1 MSNAS
6 GTPSP
11 FDDSPSS
18 LALNT
23 HFLLHPEPEHD
34 DQGSAS
40 DLAFSDGDT
49 ASQRSIALS
58 SPTHSPRPPP
68 HLGLEDEDEAEVTP
82 SAITPVSYIRQ
93 SLSYSKRSTLDT
105 EFSSD
110 IDDERSVFTR
120 RMDDGDSPISSVAPS
135 VMEEREKPMSPPPV
149 LSAVASPPST
159 ARPPVVV
166 RGKSDT
172 DSVLSAGSEGTSYS
186 KKARPESLLPQA
198 NQGPLVLGI
207 ALVDFDHLV
216 CVSNASSRSHP
227 QCRVRWAPR

>member
-23 HFLLHPEPEHD
+23 HFLLHPEPEND
-34 DQGSAS
+34 DQGAS
-40 DLAFSDGDT
+40 SDVAFSDGDT

-58 SPTHSPRPPP
+58 SPMHSPRPGA
-68 HLGLEDEDEAEVTP
+68 HLGLQDEEDEELTP
-82 SAITPVSYIRQ
+82 SAITPVSYVRQ
-93 SLSYSKRSTLDT
+93 SLSYSKRNTLDT

-110 IDDERSVFTR
+110 IDDDRSLFTR

-135 VMEEREKPMSPPPV
+135 FIEEREKLASPPPV
-149 LSAVASPPST
+149 PSAVTSPST
-159 ARPPVVV
+159 ARPPVGV
-166 RGKSDT
+166 RGRSDT
-172 DSVLSAGSEGTSYS
+172 DSVLSAGSEGTTYS

-216 CVSNASSRSHP
+216 CA
-227 QCRVRWAPR
+227 

>member
-1 MSNAS
+1 MSNTS

-34 DQGSAS
+34 DQGAS
-40 DLAFSDGDT
+40 SDVAFSDGDT

-58 SPTHSPRPPP
+58 SPMYSPHSVA
-68 HLGLEDEDEAEVTP
+68 HLSLPEEEDQELTP

-93 SLSYSKRSTLDT
+93 SLSYSKRNTLDT

-110 IDDERSVFTR
+110 IDDDRSLFTR

-135 VMEEREKPMSPPPV
+135 VMEEQEKPTSSPPVP
-149 LSAVASPPST
+149 SAVTSPST
-159 ARPPVVV
+159 ARPLVH
-166 RGKSDT
+166 GKSDT
-172 DSVLSAGSEGTSYS
+172 DSVLSAGSEGTAYS

-198 NQGPLVLGI
+198 TQGPLVLGI

-216 CVSNASSRSHP
+216 RA
-227 QCRVRWAPR
+227 